1 MSSFLKTSLFCEK
14 DNKMAKFET
23 GFRVMYAD
31 TDQMG
36 VMHHGSY
43 VKYLEV
49 ARTELMRSCGMP
61 YKEMEKA
68 GVMSPILDLNIK
80 YIKPALYDEVLTTK
94 TWVSKIK
101 GSRIVFDYAIYRE
114 DTLLTKASTTL
125 VFLDAKTMRP
135 SDIKDSFI
143 DTIQAYIHLEAE

>member
-1 MSSFLKTSLFCEK
+1 MTT
-14 DNKMAKFET
+14 FET
-23 GFRVMYAD
+23 EFRVMYAD

-61 YKEMEKA
+61 YNEMEKA

-80 YIKPALYDEVLTTK
+80 YIKPARYDEVLHVQ
-94 TWVSKIK
+94 TWISKIK
-101 GSRIVFDYAIYRE
+101 GSRIVFDYSIYRE
-114 DTLLTKASTTL
+114 DVLLTKASTTL

-135 SDIKDSFI
+135 SDIKEEFVKKI
-143 DTIQAYIHLEAE
+143 EQYVHLD

>member
-1 MSSFLKTSLFCEK
+1 
-14 DNKMAKFET
+14 MAKFET

-49 ARTELMRSCGMP
+49 ARTELMRFCGKP
-61 YKEMEKA
+61 YKEMEKD
-68 GVMSPILDLNIK
+68 GVISPILDLNIK
-80 YIKPALYDEVLTTK
+80 YIKPALYDEELVVK
-94 TWVSKIK
+94 TWISKIK
-101 GSRIVFDYAIYRE
+101 GSRIVFDYTISRG
-114 DTLLTKASTTL
+114 DVLLTKASTTL

-135 SDIKDSFI
+135 SDIRDSFI
-143 DTIQAYIHLEAE
+143 KTIQEYILLETE

>member
-1 MSSFLKTSLFCEK
+1 MTT
-14 DNKMAKFET
+14 FET
-23 GFRVMYAD
+23 EFRVMYAD

-61 YKEMEKA
+61 YSEMEKA

-80 YIKPALYDEVLTTK
+80 YIKPALYDEVLHVQ
-94 TWVSKIK
+94 TWISKIK
-101 GSRIVFDYAIYRE
+101 GSRIVFNYSINRE
-114 DTLLTKASTTL
+114 DALLTKASTTL

-135 SDIKDSFI
+135 SDIQDEFI
-143 DTIQAYIHLEAE
+143 KKIEQYVHLD

>member
-1 MSSFLKTSLFCEK
+1 MTT
-14 DNKMAKFET
+14 FET
-23 GFRVMYAD
+23 NFRVMYAD

-80 YIKPALYDEVLTTK
+80 YIKPALYDEVLTIQ
-94 TWVSKIK
+94 TWISKIK
-101 GSRIVFDYAIYRE
+101 GSRIVFDYSIFRE
-114 DTLLTKASTTL
+114 DVLLNRSSTTL

-135 SDIKDSFI
+135 SDIKETFI
-143 DTIQAYIHLEAE
+143 EKIKSYVHLE

>member
-1 MSSFLKTSLFCEK
+1 MTT
-14 DNKMAKFET
+14 FET
-23 GFRVMYAD
+23 EFRVMYAD

-61 YKEMEKA
+61 YNEMEKA
-68 GVMSPILDLNIK
+68 GVMSPILDLNLK
-80 YIKPALYDEVLTTK
+80 YIKPARYDEVLQVQ
-94 TWVSKIK
+94 TWISKIK
-101 GSRIVFDYAIYRE
+101 GSRIVFDYVINRG

-125 VFLDAKTMRP
+125 VFLDVKTMRP
-135 SDIKDSFI
+135 SDIQDEFI
-143 DTIQAYIHLEAE
+143 KKIETYVHVE

>member
-1 MSSFLKTSLFCEK
+1 MTT
-14 DNKMAKFET
+14 FET
-23 GFRVMYAD
+23 EFRVMYAD

-61 YKEMEKA
+61 YNEMEKA

-80 YIKPALYDEVLTTK
+80 YIKPAKYDEVLQVQ
-94 TWVSKIK
+94 TWISKIK
-101 GSRIVFDYAIYRE
+101 GSRIVFDYSIFRE
-114 DTLLTKASTTL
+114 DVLLTKASTTL

-135 SDIKDSFI
+135 SDIKDTFI
-143 DTIQAYIHLEAE
+143 KQIETYVHIEQ

>member
-1 MSSFLKTSLFCEK
+1 MTT
-14 DNKMAKFET
+14 FET
-23 GFRVMYAD
+23 SFRVMYAD

-61 YKEMEKA
+61 YKEMEKS

-80 YIKPALYDEVLTTK
+80 YIKPALYDEILSVQ
-94 TWVSKIK
+94 TWISKIK
-101 GSRIVFDYAIYRE
+101 GSRIVFDYSIYRE
-114 DTLLTKASTTL
+114 DVLLTKASTTL
-125 VFLDAKTMRP
+125 VFLDTKTMRP
-135 SDIKDSFI
+135 SDIKDTFI
-143 DTIQAYIHLEAE
+143 DKIKDYINIEA

>member
-1 MSSFLKTSLFCEK
+1 MTT
-14 DNKMAKFET
+14 FET
-23 GFRVMYAD
+23 EFRVMYAD

-61 YKEMEKA
+61 YNEMEKA
-68 GVMSPILDLNIK
+68 GVMSPILDLNLK
-80 YIKPALYDEVLTTK
+80 YIKPARYDEVLK
-94 TWVSKIK
+94 VCTWISKVK
-101 GSRIVFDYAIYRE
+101 GSRIVFDYSIYNGE
-114 DTLLTKASTTL
+114 VLLTKASTTL

-135 SDIKDSFI
+135 SDIKEEFI
-143 DTIQAYIHLEAE
+143 EKIKSYIHIG